1 MNKITKIIYDI
12 CIALVAGIIIALLT
26 PSTPILILLLC
37 AIIGIL
43 IGKIIS
49 KSVKE
54 KELKKN
60 KGKALEICETFNRI
74 IVPKFNSLMN
84 YERENQFFLE
94 DRIMVDETSGEIYK
108 PIFTER
114 EMEILKYILD
124 ESMVIFNELDLFAA
138 KILELSDDVIDY
150 ARIHSGNIFCD
161 TLNYRIRTYKLMQIT
176 HKGDYQFLNILYE
189 RWSNDNQK

>member
-1 MNKITKIIYDI
+1 
-12 CIALVAGIIIALLT
+12 
-26 PSTPILILLLC
+26 LLLC

-94 DRIMVDETSGEIYK
+94 DKIMVDETSGEIYK

-114 EMEILKYILD
+114 EMEILRYILD

-161 TLNYRIRTYKLMQIT
+161 TLNNRRRTYKLMQIT